1 MCTTAAA
8 TDYEAAAG
16 GPGPQLQPPYFS
28 VGEFEA
34 RVSALR
40 ARMNELGLPVCLV
53 STPEN
58 IFYLCGLDHWGY
70 FAPHILIV
78 PRAGEMVLITRAMER
93 VTISRQ
99 VLNARFAGHADSEPA
114 SDTAGRILRELAVA
128 GGRIGIEAMSSGMP
142 QGLARQLRR
151 ACPDA
156 MWIDMSG
163 IVDGLRMIKS
173 PAEQQLIRAA
183 ARVSDAAAAAAV
195 DAIRVGAGE
204 HEVAAAC
211 QAAMI
216 LAGGT
221 FPGFGPFIRS
231 TVRLGEEHTTW
242 SSARLAKGDSVFL
255 ELSGCVA
262 RYHAPL
268 GRLIHLEGAPDD
280 ARAMAAIA
288 ADAFD
293 AVCAALRRG
302 TSFRDVYAAWQGV
315 VDRAGLGHYRRH
327 HCGYSVGIGF
337 PPSWTGG
344 NSVTGLRG
352 DSDLIVAVGMA
363 FHVLSWLMGTGR
375 GDFFIS
381 NTVLVGKDGAEVLT
395 RTPSG
400 ITVR

>member
-1 MCTTAAA
+1 M
-8 TDYEAAAG
+8 D
-16 GPGPQLQPPYFS
+16 
-28 VGEFEA
+28 
-34 RVSALR
+34 
-40 ARMNELGLPVCLV
+40 ELSLSVCLL

-78 PRAGEMVLITRAMER
+78 PASGEMVLITRAMEQ

-99 VLNARFAGHADSEPA
+99 VLNARFEGHADSEPA
-114 SDTAGRILRELAVA
+114 SDTAGRILRKLALA
-128 GGRIGIEAMSSGMP
+128 GGRIGIEATSSGMP
-142 QGLARQLRR
+142 HGLAQRLRS

-156 MWIDMSG
+156 MWIDVSG
-163 IVDGLRMIKS
+163 LVDALRMIKS
-173 PAEQQLIRAA
+173 PAEQHLIREA
-183 ARVSDAAAAAAV
+183 ARVSDVAAAAAV

-231 TVRLGEEHTTW
+231 TARLGEEHTTW
-242 SSARLAKGDSVFL
+242 SSARLAKGDCVFL

-268 GRLIHLEGAPDD
+268 GRLIHVEGAPQD
-280 ARAMAAIA
+280 ARHMAVIA

-293 AVCAALRRG
+293 AVCAALRPG
-302 TSFRDVYAAWQGV
+302 TSFRDVYAAWQDV
-315 VDRAGLGHYRRH
+315 VDRAGLSHYRRH
-327 HCGYSVGIGF
+327 HCGYSVGIGV

-344 NSVTGLRG
+344 NSVTGLRR
-352 DSDLIVAVGMA
+352 DSDLVVDAGMA
-363 FHVLSWLMGTGR
+363 FHVLSWLMETGR

-381 NTVLVGKDGAEVLT
+381 DTVLVGADGAEVLT
-395 RTPSG
+395 RTSSG
-400 ITVR
+400 VTVR